1 MSPFP
6 NAFYL
11 SGHLRKPNPRALAE
25 LLMVKLSASIRSKP
39 DWWVKYKDPNIRAK
53 WREEALAT
61 KMVWIERATMLVPYE
76 GAREMFPGA
85 VFPGAATLNSF
96 TFDES
101 VVQLNEKQTEYVLDE
116 LDGYAKLRDE
126 ETGIQVS
133 SFDGIWHSDTLID
146 GSLREVIKK
155 GITALEDVPDSQ
167 KDWHPGSDD
176 QVLDLVHPSLYCVV
190 YGRTLAYP
198 SGSDPHAHSSADLK
212 PLPSPSLSISG
223 FSSMRLKSRKFQWL
237 PTDFAVAGD
246 GTVKGVGYINN
257 LHPSHEKLYG
267 GIERVLGVFIPLFER
282 VLTDMLH
289 PLPTRIPDDYEAL
302 EDCGPAFL
310 RPPDSRDEGEDDSDV
325 DYYQRFL
332 DYVEGAWNDD
342 PIVGLPDVNDYAGD
356 LEARHTTVSL
366 RGRTIQVIVKLANI
380 QLTPEKPEYKGGS
393 WHVEGMAHEHI
404 VASGLYYYDQE
415 NITQSDLAFRIAVDD
430 PHRATQGQAE
440 SDYDYYAHYK
450 TWGMVMDYQDSTNLT
465 NVVGATTTSQDRCL
479 AFPNTYQ
486 HRVSP
491 FALADRSQPGH
502 RKLLAL
508 FLIDPNI
515 APIPST
521 TIVPPQQREWA
532 LRALR
537 ETDARAPVGKLPVEI
552 LDEVVEKTGLMTD
565 EEAKALR
572 LELMEERTLIK
583 KGGYEKIEQETWFS
597 GKFNLC
603 EH

>member
-1 MSPFP
+1 MRPFP
-6 NAFYL
+6 NAFGL
-11 SGHLRKPNPRALAE
+11 SGSLKLPNPRTLAE

-39 DWWVKYKDPNIRAK
+39 EWWVKYKDPNIRSK
-53 WREEALAT
+53 WRGEALAT

-76 GAREMFPGA
+76 DAREMFPDA
-85 VFPGAATLNSF
+85 VIWNAY

-101 VVQLNEKQTEYVLDE
+101 IVQLNEKQIEYVLDE

-133 SFDGIWHSDTLID
+133 SFDSIWHSDTLVD
-146 GSLREVIKK
+146 GSLREVIKN
-155 GITALEDVPDSQ
+155 GIAVLEDVPDSQ

-198 SGSDPHAHSSADLK
+198 SGIDPHAHSSADLK
-212 PLPSPSLSISG
+212 PLPSPS
-223 FSSMRLKSRKFQWL
+223 FSTPGHLKSKKFQWL

-310 RPPDSRDEGEDDSDV
+310 RPPDSRDEGEGDSNV
-325 DYYQRFL
+325 NYYQRFA
-332 DYVEGAWNDD
+332 DYIEGAWNDD
-342 PIVGLPDVNDYAGD
+342 PIVGLPDVNIYTGD
-356 LEARHTTVSL
+356 LETRYTTVSL

-380 QLTPEKPEYKGGS
+380 QLTSEKPEYKGGS
-393 WHVEGMAHEHI
+393 WHIEGMAHEHI

-415 NITQSDLAFRIAVDD
+415 NITQSDLAFRIAVND

-440 SDYDYYAHYK
+440 SRYDYYAHYK
-450 TWGMVMDYQDSTNLT
+450 TWGMVMAYESSTNLT
-465 NVVGATTTSQDRCL
+465 NVVGTTTTSQDRCL

-537 ETDARAPVGKLPVEI
+537 ETDARAPVGRLPVEI
-552 LDEVVEKTGLMTD
+552 LEEVGEKTGLMTD

-572 LELMEERTLIK
+572 LELMKERTSTVM
-583 KGGYEKIEQETWFS
+583 GGRYGRSEQGNIFS
-597 GKFNLC
+597 RGFNLC